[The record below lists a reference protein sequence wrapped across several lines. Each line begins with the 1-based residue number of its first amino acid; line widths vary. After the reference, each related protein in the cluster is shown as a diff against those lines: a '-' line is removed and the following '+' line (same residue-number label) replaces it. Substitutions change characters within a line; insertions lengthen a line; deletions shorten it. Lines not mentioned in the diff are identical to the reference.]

1 MRSNVQ
7 KKKDEIALWEIVSTD
22 REPQTPKR
30 PQSKG
35 RPPQS
40 DGRGKTI
47 QIIGQDDDGY
57 AAPRR
62 QTARPQGSRQSRAV
76 PSQGNRQNN
85 VVRSQDSRR
94 NRAAQAEQIRRRR
107 QARRRRAYFYR
118 TIACAM
124 VVGCTV
130 LVVMMLGMVYEN
142 VQQWKEKDDTE
153 VSSFVSTPVSNEID
167 ESKIEKPKIS
177 TDLLEVNDYSRPG
190 TKLTEVKNIFVHYTA
205 NPGTSAVQ
213 NRSYF
218 ANLPITKERSAS
230 AHYIIG
236 YEGEIIQCIPSDEQA
251 FAVMTRQSRAVPS
264 QGNRQ
269 NNVVRSQDSRRNRA
283 AQAEQIRRRRQARR
297 RRAYFY
303 RTIACAMVVGCTVL
317 VVMMLGM
324 VYENVQQW
332 KEKDDTEV
340 SSFVSTPVSNE
351 IDESKIEK
359 PKIST
364 DLLEVNDYSRPG
376 TKLTEVKNI
385 FVHYTANPGT
395 SAVQNRS
402 YFANLPIT
410 KERSASA
417 HYIIGY
423 EGEIIQCIPSDEQAF
438 AVMTRNED
446 SLSIECCY
454 LDKEEGKFT
463 QETYDSLVHMLAWLL
478 QEYDLKSSD
487 ILRHYDCG
495 GKLCPLY
502 YVEHED
508 AWEKLL
514 ADVDAYKQEMQVG
527 NP

>member
-7 KKKDEIALWEIVSTD
+7 KKKDEIALWEIVTTD
-22 REPQTPKR
+22 REPQIPKK
-30 PQSKG
+30 PQPKG
-35 RPPQS
+35 RPAQS
-40 DGRGKTI
+40 GGRGKTI

-57 AAPRR
+57 AVPRR
-62 QTARPQGSRQSRAV
+62 QAPRPQGSRQNGVARPQGSRQS
-76 PSQGNRQNN
+76 N

-142 VQQWKEKDDTE
+142 IQQWKEKDDTE

-205 NPGTSAVQ
+205 NPGTSAAN

-218 ANLPITKERSAS
+218 ANLPITKERAAS

-251 FAVMTRQSRAVPS
+251 FAV
-264 QGNRQ
+264 
-269 NNVVRSQDSRRNRA
+269 
-283 AQAEQIRRRRQARR
+283 
-297 RRAYFY
+297 
-303 RTIACAMVVGCTVL
+303 
-317 VVMMLGM
+317 
-324 VYENVQQW
+324 
-332 KEKDDTEV
+332 
-340 SSFVSTPVSNE
+340 
-351 IDESKIEK
+351 
-359 PKIST
+359 IS
-364 DLLEVNDYSRPG
+364 
-376 TKLTEVKNI
+376 
-385 FVHYTANPGT
+385 
-395 SAVQNRS
+395 
-402 YFANLPIT
+402 
-410 KERSASA
+410 
-417 HYIIGY
+417 
-423 EGEIIQCIPSDEQAF
+423 
-438 AVMTRNED
+438 RNED

-454 LDKEEGKFT
+454 LDEEEGKFT

-495 GKLCPLY
+495 GKRCPLY

-514 ADVDAYKQEMQVG
+514 ADVDAYKE
-527 NP
+527 